1 MHVFGNTLGFY
12 IAGRFIKAIGGVFL
26 TIYLL
31 IFTLDFV
38 ELMRRAGDAQDA
50 SAGLM
55 ATLALYRAPAIA
67 EQVLPFAVLFGAMA
81 ALLNLSRKLE
91 LVVARS
97 AGVSAWQFLT
107 PGILVGAAIGLLAV
121 TAFNPLAAHLKQRA
135 ALIEA
140 KIFVK
145 SGRAPGSE
153 ELWLRQRSVDG
164 QAIIR
169 AVSASEQGRVLNRAI
184 FFVFDP
190 KGAFQERIEAATAKL
205 NEGYWALSDGRVI
218 STVDEPQSFQSYML
232 ATNLEL
238 EQVRR
243 TFTAPEQVAYWDLDE
258 VIDRTE
264 RAGIDATRYRLQQAA
279 LNARPLLLVAM
290 ILVAATVSLR
300 FFRFG
305 GVARMVL
312 GGVVAGFVLYVVTE
326 LTEDLGANGIIAP
339 VTAAWFPAI
348 LGSLLGV
355 LVLLHLEDG

>member
-1 MHVFGNTLGFY
+1 MIIGRTLGIY
-12 IAGRFIKAIGGVFL
+12 IALRFLKMIASVFF

-38 ELMRRAGDAQDA
+38 ELMRRAGDAKDA

-55 ATLALYRAPAIA
+55 ATLAFYRAPSIA

-81 ALLNLSRKLE
+81 ALLGLSRKLE
-91 LVVARS
+91 LVVARA
-97 AGVSAWQFLT
+97 AGVSAWQFLQ
-107 PGILVGAAIGLLAV
+107 PGLLVGAVLGLLAV
-121 TAFNPLAAHLKQRA
+121 TTLNPISASFKQTAANL
-135 ALIEA
+135 EA
-140 KIFVK
+140 KIFAK
-145 SGRAPGSE
+145 SGRETGNKV
-153 ELWLRQRSVDG
+153 LWLRQKSLDG
-164 QAIIR
+164 QSIIR
-169 AVSASEQGRVLNRAI
+169 AISATDQGRQLNQVAFYNYDAKGRFIERVEAVRAVLH
-184 FFVFDP
+184 
-190 KGAFQERIEAATAKL
+190 
-205 NEGYWALSDGRVI
+205 EGYWQLSDARVI
-218 STVDEPQSFQSYML
+218 SVLDEPQNFATSII

-243 TFTAPEQVAYWDLDE
+243 SFTPAEQVSYWDMPE

-264 RAGIDATRYRLQQAA
+264 KAGLDAARYRLQHAS
-279 LNARPLLLVAM
+279 LTARPLLMVAM

-312 GGVVAGFVLYVVTE
+312 GGVIAGFVLYVATE

-339 VTAAWFPAI
+339 AMAAWLPAV

>member
-1 MHVFGNTLGFY
+1 MILSGNTFGLY
-12 IAGRFIKAIGGVFL
+12 IAGRFLKSIGAVFL
-26 TIYLL
+26 TIYAL
-31 IFTLDFV
+31 IVTLDFV
-38 ELMRRAGDAQDA
+38 ELMRRAGDAENA

-55 ATLALYRAPAIA
+55 ATLALYRAPSIA
-67 EQVLPFAVLFGAMA
+67 EQVLPFAVLFGAMS

-107 PGILVGAAIGLLAV
+107 PGILVGALVGLAAV

-135 ALIEA
+135 SLIEA
-140 KIFVK
+140 KIFSK
-145 SGRAPGSE
+145 SGRVPGSD
-153 ELWLRQRSVDG
+153 ELWLRQRSIDG

-169 AVSASEQGRVLNRAI
+169 AVSASDQGRVLNQAT

-190 KGAFQERIEAATAKL
+190 RGAFQERIEAATATL
-205 NEGYWALSDGRVI
+205 HEGYWSLSAARVI
-218 STVDEPQSFQSYML
+218 STLDEPQSFQTYLL

-243 TFTAPEQVAYWDLDE
+243 TFTAPEQVGYWDLDE

-326 LTEDLGANGIIAP
+326 LTEDLGANGFIAP

-355 LVLLHLEDG
+355 LVLLHQEDG